1 MIKATYHDFRLLR
14 WVICPVCPTQTRD
27 ITSSGWVRTGS
38 GGGRAGFGFGLPCS
52 TGGTPMIMTTAFP
65 PVPIAPVVIMGRWLS
80 DRHVPMITSGSAFPD
95 LLLHAHRRYFHDHRV
110 LS

>member
-52 TGGTPMIMTTAFP
+52 NDQVPMIMARER
-65 PVPIAPVVIMGRWLS
+65 PVAS
-80 DRHVPMITSGSAFPD
+80 
-95 LLLHAHRRYFHDHRV
+95 AHRMEVCDESCDVHGRGRKRGPCPPGAPRPAPPD
-110 LS
+110 